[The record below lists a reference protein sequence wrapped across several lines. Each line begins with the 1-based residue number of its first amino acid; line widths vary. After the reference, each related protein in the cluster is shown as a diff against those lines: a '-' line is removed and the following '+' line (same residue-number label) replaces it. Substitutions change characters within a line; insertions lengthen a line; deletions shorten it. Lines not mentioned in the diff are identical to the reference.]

1 MGMTIRIPP
10 EVRGILMTLKR
21 AGYEAY
27 AVGGCVRDSLLGKK
41 PQDWDICTSARPEQT
56 QGCFDHCVLT
66 GVKYGTVT
74 VLRGHNAY
82 EITTFRGEGDYS
94 DSRHPGEIRFLD
106 SLHEDLSRRDF
117 SINAMAADPDGNVT
131 DHFDG
136 LHDLHHGLIRC
147 VGEPRERFTE
157 DALRI
162 LRALRF
168 ASRFDF
174 TIESRTAE
182 AIHELRDSLLKVSS
196 ERIRKELSGLL
207 VGKGVRG
214 ILTEFSDVL
223 GVILPDLAPAM
234 GFDQKNPH
242 HLYDVYEHSLRC
254 VTLVPEREELRLAAL
269 LHDIGKPLCFTIDEK
284 GIGHFYG
291 HAEKS
296 GDLCQAIMR
305 RLRYDNKTAAS
316 VTTLVRHHDIYL
328 QPATEKGM
336 RRYLSR
342 FGEETIR
349 DLITLR
355 RADALATGTA
365 DKEALEASLKET
377 EALLDCLLVQ
387 EGRFTMADLAV
398 NGSDLIA
405 IGVTRGQLIG
415 KILNRLFEGVIEGI
429 YQNQRDDLVKY
440 AQSLLNQEDFR

>member
-1 MGMTIRIPP
+1 MGITISIPA

-56 QGCFDHCVLT
+56 QDCFDHCVLT

-74 VLRGHNAY
+74 VLRGPKAY
-82 EITTFRGEGDYS
+82 EITTFRGEGDYA

-106 SLHEDLSRRDF
+106 SLYEDLARRDL

-136 LHDLHHGLIRC
+136 LHDLRHGMIRC
-147 VGEPRERFTE
+147 VGEPKERFTE

-168 ASRFDF
+168 ASRFGF
-174 TIESRTAE
+174 TMEPRTAE
-182 AIHELRDSLLKVSS
+182 AIHDLKDSLCKVST
-196 ERIRKELSGLL
+196 ERIRKELSGILM
-207 VGKGVRG
+207 GKAVRE

-223 GVILPDLAPAM
+223 GVILPEMVPTM
-234 GFDQKNPH
+234 GFDQKNPR

-254 VTLVPEREELRLAAL
+254 VTLVPEDEGLRLAAL
-269 LHDIGKPLCFTIDEK
+269 LHDVGKPPCFHVDAE
-284 GIGHFYG
+284 GVGHFYG
-291 HAEKS
+291 HPAHS
-296 GDLCQAIMR
+296 GELCHTILR
-305 RLRYDNKTAAS
+305 RLHYDNKTADR
-316 VTTLVRHHDIYL
+316 VTTLVREHDLYL
-328 QPATEKGM
+328 QPTTEKGM

-365 DKEALEASLKET
+365 DAASLDASLKET
-377 EALLDCLLVQ
+377 EDLLDRLLIQ
-387 EGRFTMADLAV
+387 EGRFTLADLEI
-398 NGSDLIA
+398 NGNDLLA
-405 IGVTRGQLIG
+405 LGFPRGQVIG
-415 KILNRLFEGVIEGI
+415 KVLHRLFDAVIEGI
-429 YQNQRDDLVKY
+429 CQNQRGDLVSF
-440 AQSLLNQEDFR
+440 AQSLQEQGDLY

>member
-10 EVRGILMTLKR
+10 EVRGILMTLKL

-41 PQDWDICTSARPEQT
+41 PLDWDICTSARPEQT
-56 QGCFDHCVLT
+56 QACFDHCVLT

-74 VLRGHNAY
+74 VLRGPKAY

-94 DSRHPGEIRFLD
+94 DSRHPGQIRFLD
-106 SLHEDLSRRDF
+106 SLYEDLARQDL

-136 LHDLHHGLIRC
+136 LRDLRHGLIRC
-147 VGEPRERFTE
+147 VGEPKERFTE

-174 TIESRTAE
+174 AIEPRTAE
-182 AIHELRDSLLKVSS
+182 AIHELKDTLCKVSS

-207 VGKGVRG
+207 IGKGVKQ
-214 ILTEFSDVL
+214 ILTDFSDVL
-223 GVILPDLAPAM
+223 GVVLPEMVPTM
-234 GFDQKNPH
+234 GFDQRNPR

-254 VTLVPEREELRLAAL
+254 VTLVPEEEGLRLAAL
-269 LHDIGKPLCFTIDEK
+269 LHDIGKPHCFHVDEE
-284 GIGHFYG
+284 GVGHFYG
-291 HAEKS
+291 HPAHS
-296 GDLCQAIMR
+296 GEICSSILR
-305 RLRYDNKTAAS
+305 RLHYDNKTADR
-316 VTTLVRHHDIYL
+316 VTTLVREHDLYL
-328 QPATEKGM
+328 QPTTEKGM

-349 DLITLR
+349 ELITLR

-365 DKEALEASLKET
+365 DEASLEASLKET
-377 EALLDCLLVQ
+377 EALLDRLLVQ
-387 EGRFTMADLAV
+387 EGRFTLADLAI
-398 NGSDLIA
+398 NGKDLMA
-405 IGVTRGQLIG
+405 MGFPQGQIIG
-415 KILNRLFEGVIEGI
+415 KILHRLYDAVIDGI
-429 YQNQRDDLVKY
+429 CQNQRDDLVRY
-440 AQSLLNQEDFR
+440 VQILQSQEDFH

>member
-1 MGMTIRIPP
+1 MGLTIRIPP
-10 EVRGILMTLKR
+10 EVRGILMTLQR

-41 PQDWDICTSARPEQT
+41 PLDWDICTSARPEEI
-56 QGCFDHCVLT
+56 QGSFDHCVLT

-74 VLRGHNAY
+74 VLRGPKAY
-82 EITTFRGEGDYS
+82 EITTFRGEGDYA

-106 SLHEDLSRRDF
+106 SLYEDLARRDL

-136 LHDLHHGLIRC
+136 LHDLRHGLIRC
-147 VGEPRERFTE
+147 VGEPKERFTE

-174 TIESRTAE
+174 TIEPRTALS
-182 AIHELRDSLLKVSS
+182 IHELKDSLLKVSS
-196 ERIRKELSGLL
+196 ERLRKELGGLIL
-207 VGKGVRG
+207 GKGAQR
-214 ILTEFSDVL
+214 ILTEFADVL
-223 GVILPDLAPAM
+223 AVVLPELGPAM
-234 GFDQKNPH
+234 GFLQQNPR

-254 VTLVPEREELRLAAL
+254 MTLVPEREDLRFAAL
-269 LHDIGKPLCFTIDEK
+269 LHDMGKPRCFHVDEA

-291 HAEKS
+291 HAKEG
-296 GDLCQAIMR
+296 GDLCRGILR
-305 RLRYDNKTAAS
+305 RLHFDNKTADTI
-316 VTTLVRHHDIYL
+316 TTLVREHDLYL
-328 QPATEKGM
+328 QPTTEKAM

-342 FGEETIR
+342 FGEGLLR

-365 DKEALEASLKET
+365 DPEALEASLAET
-377 EALLDCLLVQ
+377 EALLDRLLVQ
-387 EGRFTMADLAV
+387 EGRFTLKDLAV
-398 NGSDLIA
+398 NGNDLLA
-405 IGVTRGQLIG
+405 MGCPRGQQVG
-415 KILNRLFEGVIEGI
+415 RALNCLYEAVIEGI
-429 YQNQRDDLVKY
+429 CQNEREVLVRY
-440 AQSLLNQEDFR
+440 AQKLLKQEDSC

>member
-1 MGMTIRIPP
+1 MGMTICVPP

-41 PQDWDICTSARPEQT
+41 PQDWDICTSALPEQT
-56 QGCFDHCVLT
+56 QACFEHCVLT

-74 VLRGHNAY
+74 VLRGPKAY

-106 SLHEDLSRRDF
+106 SLYEDLARRDL
-117 SINAMAADPDGNVT
+117 SVNAMAADPEGNVT

-136 LHDLHHGLIRC
+136 LHDLRHGLIRC
-147 VGEPRERFTE
+147 VGEPKERFTE

-174 TIESRTAE
+174 TIEPRTSR
-182 AIHELRDSLLKVSS
+182 AIHELKDSLLKVSS

-207 VGKGVRG
+207 MGKGVQR

-223 GVILPDLAPAM
+223 GVILPEIVPAM
-234 GFDQKNPH
+234 GFAQRNPR
-242 HLYDVYEHSLRC
+242 HLYDVYEHSLCC
-254 VTLVPEREELRLAAL
+254 VTLVPEQEELRLAAL
-269 LHDIGKPLCFTIDEK
+269 LHDIGKPHCFHTDEQ
-284 GIGHFYG
+284 GVGHFYG
-291 HAEKS
+291 HADRS
-296 GDLCQAIMR
+296 GDLCHTILR
-305 RLRYDNKTAAS
+305 RLRYDNKTIDR
-316 VTTLVRHHDIYL
+316 VTTLVREHDLYL
-328 QPATEKGM
+328 QPTTEKGM

-349 DLITLR
+349 DLMTLR

-365 DKEALEASLKET
+365 DKASLEASLKET
-377 EALLDCLLVQ
+377 EELLDRLLVQ
-387 EGRFTMADLAV
+387 EGRFTLADLAV
-398 NGSDLIA
+398 NGNDLLSM
-405 IGVTRGQLIG
+405 GFPRGQIIG
-415 KILNRLFEGVIEGI
+415 KVLNLLYEGVIEGI
-429 YQNQRDDLVKY
+429 YQNQRDDLMRY
-440 AQSLLNQEDFR
+440 AQSLLNQKDSY

>member
-1 MGMTIRIPP
+1 MGMTIRIPA

-41 PQDWDICTSARPEQT
+41 PLDWDICTSARPEQT
-56 QGCFDHCVLT
+56 QACFDHCVLT

-74 VLRGHNAY
+74 VLRGPKAY

-106 SLHEDLSRRDF
+106 SLYEDLARRDL

-136 LHDLHHGLIRC
+136 LHDLRHGLIRC
-147 VGEPRERFTE
+147 VGEPKERFTE

-174 TIESRTAE
+174 TIEPQTAE
-182 AIHELRDSLLKVSS
+182 AIHELKDSLLKVSS

-207 VGKGVRG
+207 MGKGILR

-223 GVILPDLAPAM
+223 GVILPELVPAM
-234 GFDQKNPH
+234 GFDQKNPR

-254 VTLVPEREELRLAAL
+254 VTLVPEQEELRLAAL
-269 LHDIGKPLCFTIDEK
+269 LHDIGKPHCFHVDEA
-284 GIGHFYG
+284 GVGHFYG
-291 HAEKS
+291 HAQQS
-296 GDLCQAIMR
+296 GELCRSILR
-305 RLRYDNKTAAS
+305 RLHYDNKTMDR
-316 VTTLVRHHDIYL
+316 VTTLVREHDLYL
-328 QPATEKGM
+328 QPTTEKGM

-349 DLITLR
+349 DLMTLR

-365 DKEALEASLKET
+365 DRASLEASLKET
-377 EALLDCLLVQ
+377 EELLDRLLEQ
-387 EGRFTMADLAV
+387 EGRFTLADLAV
-398 NGSDLIA
+398 NGNDLLA
-405 IGVTRGQLIG
+405 MGFPRGQIIG
-415 KILNRLFEGVIEGI
+415 KVLNRLFDAVIEGI
-429 YQNQRDDLVKY
+429 CQNQRDDLVRY
-440 AQSLLNQEDFR
+440 AQSLQNQEDSY

>member
-56 QGCFDHCVLT
+56 QACFDHCVLT

-74 VLRGHNAY
+74 VLRGPKAY
-82 EITTFRGEGDYS
+82 EITTFRGESDYS
-94 DSRHPGEIRFLD
+94 DSRHPGQICFLD
-106 SLHEDLSRRDF
+106 SLYEDLSRRDL
-117 SINAMAADPDGNVT
+117 SINAMAADPDGVVT

-136 LHDLHHGLIRC
+136 LHDLRHGLIRC
-147 VGEPRERFTE
+147 VGEAKERFAE

-174 TIESRTAE
+174 TIESRTAQ
-182 AIHELRDSLLKVSS
+182 AIHDLKDSLLRVSP

-207 VGKGVRG
+207 VGKGVQR
-214 ILTEFSDVL
+214 ILEEFSDVL
-223 GVILPDLAPAM
+223 AVILPELAPTM
-234 GFDQKNPH
+234 GFEQKNPH
-242 HLYDVYEHSLRC
+242 HLYDVYGHSLRC
-254 VTLVPEREELRLAAL
+254 VTLVPETEALRLAAL
-269 LHDIGKPLCFTIDEK
+269 LHDIGKPRCFRLDEA
-284 GIGHFYG
+284 GVGHFYG

-296 GDLCQAIMR
+296 GELCGALLR
-305 RLRYDNKTAAS
+305 RLHYDNKTVAY
-316 VTTLVRHHDIYL
+316 VTALVREHDLYL
-328 QPATEKGM
+328 QPATEKGL

-342 FGEETIR
+342 LGEEALR
-349 DLITLR
+349 DLIALR

-365 DKEALEASLKET
+365 DKEALEAGLKET
-377 EALLDCLLVQ
+377 EGMLDRLLVQ
-387 EGRFTMADLAV
+387 EGRFTLADLAV
-398 NGSDLIA
+398 NGNDLLA
-405 IGVTRGQLIG
+405 MGVPRGQTIG
-415 KILNRLFEGVIEGI
+415 KLLNRLYDAVIEGI
-429 YQNQRDDLVKY
+429 CQNQREDLVKY
-440 AQSLLNQEDFR
+440 AQKLIDGEDFY